1 MTQRPGSIL
10 VVDDHYAVRQSL
22 AIAIAAAGWEVE
34 TVASGDDALQLL
46 ARREFDVLLTDLW
59 MPGIDGVGLI
69 KACRRAKPFLRV
81 LGMTGGG
88 PGLSTETM
96 ATLAEIWGAEEIF
109 YKPFDDRL
117 LMHTLARF
125 ANEASSPPA

>member
-1 MTQRPGSIL
+1 MQRPKSIL
-10 VVDDHYAVRQSL
+10 VVDDHFAVRQSL
-22 AIAIAAAGWEVE
+22 AIAIAATGWEVE

-46 ARREFDVLLTDLW
+46 TRRDFDVLLTDLW

-69 KACRRAKPFLRV
+69 KACRRAKPSLRV

-88 PGLSTETM
+88 PGLTTETM
-96 ATLAEIWGAEEIF
+96 ATLAEIWGAEEVF

-117 LMHTLARF
+117 LLQALAQL
-125 ANEASSPPA
+125 ASDAPSPPA